1 MKSSSFD
8 TKNKITSEK
17 NLYETMISLIQQV
30 GTTFVELIKRQGTY
44 LGVVVGNGH
53 TNDSSSAPPRI
64 TQLIPGS
71 WAQRSDVLCTGDV
84 IVGVNGLEA
93 DTLTREK
100 LRQILDESDRYV
112 WRKLMTLNVI
122 RRKLRI
128 FGCFLIRHKS
138 INSFFILGYNLKLTI
153 NFLLLHHLETGNL
166 TCNINYEE

>member
-8 TKNKITSEK
+8 TRHIISIFRGSWYKKVQ
-17 NLYETMISLIQQV
+17 SLIQQV

-44 LGVVVGNGH
+44 LGVVVGHGH
-53 TNDSSSAPPRI
+53 SNDSSSAPPRI

-112 WRKLMTLNVI
+112 WIGSNVYRKI
-122 RRKLRI
+122 YKI
-128 FGCFLIRHKS
+128 DI
-138 INSFFILGYNLKLTI
+138 
-153 NFLLLHHLETGNL
+153 
-166 TCNINYEE
+166 

>member
-1 MKSSSFD
+1 M
-8 TKNKITSEK
+8 
-17 NLYETMISLIQQV
+17 
-30 GTTFVELIKRQGTY
+30 
-44 LGVVVGNGH
+44 VGNGH

-112 WRKLMTLNVI
+112 WRKLMNLNII
-122 RRKLRI
+122 RRLSI
-128 FGCFLIRHKS
+128 FGCFLKRHNS
-138 INSFFILGYNLKLTI
+138 INSFFILGYNLKSTI

-166 TCNINYEE
+166 TCNINYEERITFILKYHVMKINHIL

>member
-44 LGVVVGNGH
+44 LGVIVGNGH

-122 RRKLRI
+122 RRNLE
-128 FGCFLIRHKS
+128 FLVV
-138 INSFFILGYNLKLTI
+138 F
-153 NFLLLHHLETGNL
+153 
-166 TCNINYEE
+166 